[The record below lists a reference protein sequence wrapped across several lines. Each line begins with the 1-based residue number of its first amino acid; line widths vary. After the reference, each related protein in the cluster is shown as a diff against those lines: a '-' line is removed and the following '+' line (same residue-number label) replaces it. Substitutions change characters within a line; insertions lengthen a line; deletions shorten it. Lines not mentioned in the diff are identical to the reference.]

1 MIRFDLSRLYPKF
14 ILQDKNGYAM
24 AKAIEAGLIYFLET
38 VQAGIDCILDP
49 DKMPEWRLD
58 EMAWELNSLYDYTA
72 DVETKRRWIRDAIPL
87 YSIWGTPKSVVDYL
101 SGYFDAVELE
111 EFWQYG
117 GDPYHFRL
125 TLTGEWT
132 GEKEAWARR
141 AIERAKNVRSV
152 MDTLAFG
159 AGVTIKV
166 GGELDGIFRVPYSM
180 TGTLEAGT
188 WPQENTMGIVAE
200 GRAKVSADEQ
210 TYPVPYT
217 MTGTYPDTATLGK
230 LMEGKAKVSGG
241 AEKFNVPYTMAG
253 TVPDYQVKGP
263 VVIKRFT
270 SSESMYEYGHGWSTV
285 FSWLLSKTPTALTIN
300 GESVPRETEAS
311 YAMGRTGAG
320 TEDYT
325 FTLAATD
332 EYGYT
337 TTAEAVLRVAYRVY
351 WGAATR
357 EEISE
362 GHIVIVDDE
371 PVIEYTINPRLLDS
385 NELTNNRARTFQ
397 VNAGT
402 DEYIWLAVPSVLGE
416 CTFSGGNFTL
426 DSTVTVDRYD
436 YPVEYRIYRSEEKGL
451 GNVRVVVQ

>member
-152 MDTLAFG
+152 MDTLAAG
-159 AGVTIKV
+159 AGATVKV
-166 GGELDGIFRVPYSM
+166 RGEIDGVFRVPYPM

-188 WPQENTMGIVAE
+188 WPQENLLGIVDA
-200 GRAKVSADEQ
+200 GGAKVGADGQ
-210 TYPVPYT
+210 NYT
-217 MTGTYPDTATLGK
+217 I
-230 LMEGKAKVSGG
+230 
-241 AEKFNVPYTMAG
+241 PYTMAG
-253 TVPDYQVKGP
+253 THPDTATIGAVAEGEAKVSAAGEAFHAPYRMAGTYPIITTIAPVTVPD
-263 VVIKRFT
+263 VI
-270 SSESMYEYGHGWSTV
+270 V
-285 FSWLLSKTPTALTIN
+285 
-300 GESVPRETEAS
+300 
-311 YAMGRTGAG
+311 
-320 TEDYT
+320 
-325 FTLAATD
+325 TD
-332 EYGYT
+332 EPASG
-337 TTAEAVLRVAYRVY
+337 
-351 WGAATR
+351 
-357 EEISE
+357 SE
-362 GHIVIVDDE
+362 G
-371 PVIEYTINPRLLDS
+371 
-385 NELTNNRARTFQ
+385 
-397 VNAGT
+397 
-402 DEYIWLAVPSVLGE
+402 
-416 CTFSGGNFTL
+416 GN
-426 DSTVTVDRYD
+426 
-436 YPVEYRIYRSEEKGL
+436 
-451 GNVRVVVQ
+451 